1 MYHLNTNLKMNRIL
15 LKKVLSKN
23 NKKEEKFKR
32 KVVKFK
38 WRVVVQSIMV
48 WLCLL
53 NLDLL

>member
-1 MYHLNTNLKMNRIL
+1 VYHLNTNQKMKRIL
-15 LKKVLSKN
+15 IKVLSKS
-23 NKKEEKFKR
+23 NKKEGKFKR

-38 WRVVVQSIMV
+38 WRVVVQSIMK

>member
-1 MYHLNTNLKMNRIL
+1 MYHLNTNQIFNRIQI
-15 LKKVLSKN
+15 KVLSKN
-23 NKKEEKFKR
+23 NKKEEKFKW

-38 WRVVVQSIMV
+38 WRVVVQSTMK